1 MNTRKERLKEILG
14 GSRPRMAVLLDPDK
28 CSAGKKLESFLHA
41 CEENGVDLLLFGGSL
56 ITGEGAKDVL
66 AFIKLVSQIPLVLF
80 PSHPSQIDPSA
91 DGILF
96 LSLISGRQ
104 ADYLI
109 GHHVVAAPLLS
120 KTDLEV
126 IPTGYMLIDGGRTT
140 TAHYMSGSMPIPM
153 DKPDIAM
160 ATAMAGM
167 YLGMRLIYMD
177 AGSGA
182 MQPIAQEMIRAVKS
196 QLTIP
201 LMIGGGIRTSEQAQS
216 AVEAGADIVVIGN
229 VLEEDAGLL
238 QELSIAIHASS
249 PLKDRQ

>member
-1 MNTRKERLKEILG
+1 MSSRKERLKAVLNDQ
-14 GSRPRMAVLLDPDK
+14 RPRMAVLLDPDK
-28 CSAGKKLESFLHA
+28 CVEGQKLRTFLKA
-41 CEENGVDLLLFGGSL
+41 CEENGVDLFLFGGSL

-66 AFIKLVSQIPLVLF
+66 ESIRLHSQIPVVLF

-109 GHHVVAAPLLS
+109 GHHVVAAPILS
-120 KTDLEV
+120 KTSLEV
-126 IPTGYMLIDGGRTT
+126 IPTGYMLVDGGRTT
-140 TAHYMSGSMPIPM
+140 TAHYMSGSMPIPK
-153 DKPDIAM
+153 DKPDIAL
-160 ATAMAGM
+160 ATALAGM

-182 MQPIAQEMIRAVKS
+182 LYPISQEMISAVKS
-196 QLTIP
+196 NLSIP
-201 LMIGGGIRTSEQAQS
+201 LMIGGGIRTSEQAQN

-229 VLEEDAGLL
+229 ALEEAPDLL

-249 PLKDRQ
+249 HFKDRH